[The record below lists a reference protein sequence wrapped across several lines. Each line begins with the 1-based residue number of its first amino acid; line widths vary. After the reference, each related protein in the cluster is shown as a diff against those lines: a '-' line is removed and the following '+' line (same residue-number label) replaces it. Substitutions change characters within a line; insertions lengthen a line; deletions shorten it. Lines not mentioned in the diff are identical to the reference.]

1 MTVDEEKAAFNARA
15 KASMQEYLKSRTWPE
30 KIRSI
35 ERMNEAARIAREA
48 MRKARQ
54 STAAPTRDH

>member
-1 MTVDEEKAAFNARA
+1 MNIDNEKADFNARA
-15 KASMQEYLKSRTWPE
+15 KASMQEYLKSKTWPE

-35 ERMNEAARIAREA
+35 ERMNKAARIAREA

-54 STAAPTRDH
+54 RGAA

>member
-15 KASMQEYLKSRTWPE
+15 KASMREYLNSRTWPE

-35 ERMNEAARIAREA
+35 ERMNRAARIAREA
-48 MRKARQ
+48 MRKARGK
-54 STAAPTRDH
+54 TTVPKRDN